1 MSALPTVD
9 MGAGYDREER
19 KKEKEELRP
28 RRKAAVL
35 LPLTRLLSLQYTHQD
50 PAWPHSLPGQALLRS
65 ITGGEVVCSEDV
77 KDACEGRTFA
87 DSELTG
93 KLEKGKVD
101 QMPSFLLV
109 TWRLKE
115 SISESIQKRTWAV
128 WELTLL
134 VAGSF
139 RNDGLK
145 ASDVLPI
152 LKEKVAF
159 VSGGRD
165 KRGGPIL
172 TFPARSNHDRIRQ
185 EDLRKLVTYL
195 ASVPSEDVCKRG
207 FTVII
212 DMRGSK
218 WDLIKPLLKTL
229 QEAFPAEIHVA
240 LIIKPDNF
248 WQKQK
253 TNFGSSKFIFE
264 TSMVSVE
271 GLTKL
276 VDPSQ
281 LTEEFDG
288 SLDYNH
294 EEWIELRLSLEEF
307 FNSAVHL
314 LSRLE
319 DLQEMLAR
327 KEFPVDVEG
336 SRRLIDEHTQLKKKV
351 LKAPVEELDREGQ
364 RLLQCIRCSDGF
376 SGRNCIP
383 GSADFQSLVPKIT
396 SLLDKLHSTRQHLHQ
411 MWHVR
416 KLKLDQ
422 CFQLRLFEQD
432 AEKYMFKASFLTWK
446 RSGKELARI
455 PDLLRITVFGSLR
468 TSPSLSALPPDIA
481 GDKFYHLPRAA
492 YALPYFLLPRWT
504 KGSCAVSP

>member
-1 MSALPTVD
+1 M
-9 MGAGYDREER
+9 
-19 KKEKEELRP
+19 
-28 RRKAAVL
+28 
-35 LPLTRLLSLQYTHQD
+35 
-50 PAWPHSLPGQALLRS
+50 
-65 ITGGEVVCSEDV
+65 
-77 KDACEGRTFA
+77 
-87 DSELTG
+87 
-93 KLEKGKVD
+93 
-101 QMPSFLLV
+101 
-109 TWRLKE
+109 
-115 SISESIQKRTWAV
+115 
-128 WELTLL
+128 
-134 VAGSF
+134 
-139 RNDGLK
+139 
-145 ASDVLPI
+145 
-152 LKEKVAF
+152 
-159 VSGGRD
+159 
-165 KRGGPIL
+165 
-172 TFPARSNHDRIRQ
+172 
-185 EDLRKLVTYL
+185 
-195 ASVPSEDVCKRG
+195 
-207 FTVII
+207 
-212 DMRGSK
+212 
-218 WDLIKPLLKTL
+218 
-229 QEAFPAEIHVA
+229 
-240 LIIKPDNF
+240 
-248 WQKQK
+248 
-253 TNFGSSKFIFE
+253 
-264 TSMVSVE
+264 E

-432 AEKYMFKASFLTWK
+432 AEKVG
-446 RSGKELARI
+446 GKPAHLGLGVWGRVA
-455 PDLLRITVFGSLR
+455 T
-468 TSPSLSALPPDIA
+468 AL
-481 GDKFYHLPRAA
+481 
-492 YALPYFLLPRWT
+492 
-504 KGSCAVSP
+504 

>member
-1 MSALPTVD
+1 
-9 MGAGYDREER
+9 
-19 KKEKEELRP
+19 
-28 RRKAAVL
+28 
-35 LPLTRLLSLQYTHQD
+35 
-50 PAWPHSLPGQALLRS
+50 
-65 ITGGEVVCSEDV
+65 
-77 KDACEGRTFA
+77 
-87 DSELTG
+87 
-93 KLEKGKVD
+93 
-101 QMPSFLLV
+101 
-109 TWRLKE
+109 
-115 SISESIQKRTWAV
+115 
-128 WELTLL
+128 
-134 VAGSF
+134 
-139 RNDGLK
+139 
-145 ASDVLPI
+145 
-152 LKEKVAF
+152 
-159 VSGGRD
+159 
-165 KRGGPIL
+165 
-172 TFPARSNHDRIRQ
+172 
-185 EDLRKLVTYL
+185 
-195 ASVPSEDVCKRG
+195 
-207 FTVII
+207 
-212 DMRGSK
+212 
-218 WDLIKPLLKTL
+218 
-229 QEAFPAEIHVA
+229 
-240 LIIKPDNF
+240 
-248 WQKQK
+248 
-253 TNFGSSKFIFE
+253 
-264 TSMVSVE
+264 MVSVE

-432 AEKYMFKASFLTWK
+432 AEKVGGG
-446 RSGKELARI
+446 RH
-455 PDLLRITVFGSLR
+455 V
-468 TSPSLSALPPDIA
+468 LSC
-481 GDKFYHLPRAA
+481 
-492 YALPYFLLPRWT
+492 
-504 KGSCAVSP
+504 KGGGA

>member
-1 MSALPTVD
+1 MNPAE
-9 MGAGYDREER
+9 GAAEEG
-19 KKEKEELRP
+19 
-28 RRKAAVL
+28 AV
-35 LPLTRLLSLQYTHQD
+35 P
-50 PAWPHSLPGQALLRS
+50 
-65 ITGGEVVCSEDV
+65 
-77 KDACEGRTFA
+77 
-87 DSELTG
+87 DSE
-93 KLEKGKVD
+93 VD
-101 QMPSFLLV
+101 AFF
-109 TWRLKE
+109 
-115 SISESIQKRTWAV
+115 RT
-128 WELTLL
+128 
-134 VAGSF
+134 GSF

-145 ASDVLPI
+145 AADVLPI

-281 LTEEFDG
+281 LTDEFEG
-288 SLDYNH
+288 TLDYNH
-294 EEWIELRLSLEEF
+294 DEWIELRVSLEEF
-307 FNSAVHL
+307 FNSAIHL

-432 AEKYMFKASFLTWK
+432 AEKMFDWISHN
-446 RSGKELARI
+446 KELFLQSHTEIGVSYQHAL
-455 PDLLRITVFGSLR
+455 DLQTQHNHFAMNSM
-468 TSPSLSALPPDIA
+468 
-481 GDKFYHLPRAA
+481 
-492 YALPYFLLPRWT
+492 
-504 KGSCAVSP
+504 VSV

>member
-1 MSALPTVD
+1 MVTAMEPEEQPKSSHCGLTSSSYKRLVGG
-9 MGAGYDREER
+9 GARLWGMQHAQGF
-19 KKEKEELRP
+19 K
-28 RRKAAVL
+28 L
-35 LPLTRLLSLQYTHQD
+35 LQ
-50 PAWPHSLPGQALLRS
+50 
-65 ITGGEVVCSEDV
+65 
-77 KDACEGRTFA
+77 
-87 DSELTG
+87 
-93 KLEKGKVD
+93 
-101 QMPSFLLV
+101 
-109 TWRLKE
+109 
-115 SISESIQKRTWAV
+115 
-128 WELTLL
+128 
-134 VAGSF
+134 
-139 RNDGLK
+139 
-145 ASDVLPI
+145 
-152 LKEKVAF
+152 
-159 VSGGRD
+159 SG
-165 KRGGPIL
+165 
-172 TFPARSNHDRIRQ
+172 
-185 EDLRKLVTYL
+185 
-195 ASVPSEDVCKRG
+195 EDVCKRG

-288 SLDYNH
+288 SLEYNH

-432 AEKYMFKASFLTWK
+432 AEKMLSKLKKRAYCYMHFKKSERGSPTSF
-446 RSGKELARI
+446 
-455 PDLLRITVFGSLR
+455 LRITHLN
-468 TSPSLSALPPDIA
+468 AQ
-481 GDKFYHLPRAA
+481 YH
-492 YALPYFLLPRWT
+492 
-504 KGSCAVSP
+504 S

>member
-1 MSALPTVD
+1 M
-9 MGAGYDREER
+9 
-19 KKEKEELRP
+19 
-28 RRKAAVL
+28 
-35 LPLTRLLSLQYTHQD
+35 
-50 PAWPHSLPGQALLRS
+50 
-65 ITGGEVVCSEDV
+65 
-77 KDACEGRTFA
+77 
-87 DSELTG
+87 
-93 KLEKGKVD
+93 
-101 QMPSFLLV
+101 
-109 TWRLKE
+109 
-115 SISESIQKRTWAV
+115 
-128 WELTLL
+128 
-134 VAGSF
+134 GSF

-432 AEKYMFKASFLTWK
+432 AEKNAYVNINRIMSVASRLSEAGHYASQQIKQISTQLDQEWKSFAAALDERSTILAMSAVFHQKAEQVK
-446 RSGKELARI
+446 PRELLWW
-455 PDLLRITVFGSLR
+455 LLVRRVGVHT
-468 TSPSLSALPPDIA
+468 LS
-481 GDKFYHLPRAA
+481 
-492 YALPYFLLPRWT
+492 
-504 KGSCAVSP
+504 V

>member
-1 MSALPTVD
+1 MDLSFSPSCLFLPCC
-9 MGAGYDREER
+9 
-19 KKEKEELRP
+19 LP
-28 RRKAAVL
+28 
-35 LPLTRLLSLQYTHQD
+35 PLTH
-50 PAWPHSLPGQALLRS
+50 
-65 ITGGEVVCSEDV
+65 ITVSP
-77 KDACEGRTFA
+77 F
-87 DSELTG
+87 
-93 KLEKGKVD
+93 
-101 QMPSFLLV
+101 PS
-109 TWRLKE
+109 
-115 SISESIQKRTWAV
+115 Q
-128 WELTLL
+128 
-134 VAGSF
+134 
-139 RNDGLK
+139 
-145 ASDVLPI
+145 
-152 LKEKVAF
+152 
-159 VSGGRD
+159 
-165 KRGGPIL
+165 
-172 TFPARSNHDRIRQ
+172 
-185 EDLRKLVTYL
+185 
-195 ASVPSEDVCKRG
+195 
-207 FTVII
+207 
-212 DMRGSK
+212 
-218 WDLIKPLLKTL
+218 
-229 QEAFPAEIHVA
+229 
-240 LIIKPDNF
+240 
-248 WQKQK
+248 
-253 TNFGSSKFIFE
+253 

-432 AEKYMFKASFLTWK
+432 AEKVGRGWAKPEPRGVGPNFMGTLLGLLVQISGWRSLVEIPFKRCPLVSESLNDFNL
-446 RSGKELARI
+446 I
-455 PDLLRITVFGSLR
+455 FG
-468 TSPSLSALPPDIA
+468 
-481 GDKFYHLPRAA
+481 H
-492 YALPYFLLPRWT
+492 
-504 KGSCAVSP
+504 

>member
-1 MSALPTVD
+1 M
-9 MGAGYDREER
+9 MGMWSQG
-19 KKEKEELRP
+19 
-28 RRKAAVL
+28 
-35 LPLTRLLSLQYTHQD
+35 T
-50 PAWPHSLPGQALLRS
+50 
-65 ITGGEVVCSEDV
+65 
-77 KDACEGRTFA
+77 
-87 DSELTG
+87 
-93 KLEKGKVD
+93 
-101 QMPSFLLV
+101 
-109 TWRLKE
+109 
-115 SISESIQKRTWAV
+115 
-128 WELTLL
+128 
-134 VAGSF
+134 GSF

-145 ASDVLPI
+145 ATDVLSI

-185 EDLRKLVTYL
+185 EDLRRLVTYL

-240 LIIKPDNF
+240 LIIKPENF

-281 LTEEFDG
+281 LTEEFEG

-294 EEWIELRLSLEEF
+294 DEWIELRVSLEEF

-351 LKAPVEELDREGQ
+351 MKAPVEELDRDGQ
-364 RLLQCIRCSDGF
+364 RLLQCIRCGDGF

-383 GSADFQSLVPKIT
+383 GGADFQSLVPKIT

-432 AEKYMFKASFLTWK
+432 AEKV
-446 RSGKELARI
+446 RSGERCYIGLQMTSTALSI
-455 PDLLRITVFGSLR
+455 LRGLSLR
-468 TSPSLSALPPDIA
+468 NLCCYMGLQVTSTTLSVL
-481 GDKFYHLPRAA
+481 R
-492 YALPYFLLPRWT
+492 
-504 KGSCAVSP
+504 

>member
-1 MSALPTVD
+1 
-9 MGAGYDREER
+9 
-19 KKEKEELRP
+19 
-28 RRKAAVL
+28 
-35 LPLTRLLSLQYTHQD
+35 
-50 PAWPHSLPGQALLRS
+50 
-65 ITGGEVVCSEDV
+65 
-77 KDACEGRTFA
+77 
-87 DSELTG
+87 
-93 KLEKGKVD
+93 
-101 QMPSFLLV
+101 
-109 TWRLKE
+109 
-115 SISESIQKRTWAV
+115 
-128 WELTLL
+128 
-134 VAGSF
+134 
-139 RNDGLK
+139 
-145 ASDVLPI
+145 
-152 LKEKVAF
+152 
-159 VSGGRD
+159 
-165 KRGGPIL
+165 
-172 TFPARSNHDRIRQ
+172 
-185 EDLRKLVTYL
+185 
-195 ASVPSEDVCKRG
+195 
-207 FTVII
+207 
-212 DMRGSK
+212 
-218 WDLIKPLLKTL
+218 
-229 QEAFPAEIHVA
+229 
-240 LIIKPDNF
+240 
-248 WQKQK
+248 
-253 TNFGSSKFIFE
+253 
-264 TSMVSVE
+264 MVSVE

-432 AEKYMFKASFLTWK
+432 AEKVGGEGANPELRCGGAQLYRATVGVIDPNLCLKKFDGNPFYKMPIGFMVPATLNLLQSHVQPLPLHCTYCIVGSVLRAVYRLTCFNPLQTPK
-446 RSGKELARI
+446 S
-455 PDLLRITVFGSLR
+455 
-468 TSPSLSALPPDIA
+468 
-481 GDKFYHLPRAA
+481 
-492 YALPYFLLPRWT
+492 
-504 KGSCAVSP
+504 

>member
-1 MSALPTVD
+1 MDHRGCLSLDMNAVRGRGVWKQSAIYEACRFGLVCGTWLVD
-9 MGAGYDREER
+9 LTPSYPPVVR
-19 KKEKEELRP
+19 LRFYLHRP
-28 RRKAAVL
+28 ILFFL
-35 LPLTRLLSLQYTHQD
+35 LPLSAPVSPPPTL
-50 PAWPHSLPGQALLRS
+50 
-65 ITGGEVVCSEDV
+65 ITVSSFCV
-77 KDACEGRTFA
+77 F
-87 DSELTG
+87 
-93 KLEKGKVD
+93 
-101 QMPSFLLV
+101 PS
-109 TWRLKE
+109 
-115 SISESIQKRTWAV
+115 Q
-128 WELTLL
+128 
-134 VAGSF
+134 
-139 RNDGLK
+139 
-145 ASDVLPI
+145 
-152 LKEKVAF
+152 
-159 VSGGRD
+159 
-165 KRGGPIL
+165 
-172 TFPARSNHDRIRQ
+172 
-185 EDLRKLVTYL
+185 
-195 ASVPSEDVCKRG
+195 
-207 FTVII
+207 
-212 DMRGSK
+212 
-218 WDLIKPLLKTL
+218 
-229 QEAFPAEIHVA
+229 
-240 LIIKPDNF
+240 
-248 WQKQK
+248 
-253 TNFGSSKFIFE
+253 

-432 AEKYMFKASFLTWK
+432 AEKVREKQACC
-446 RSGKELARI
+446 ELQCGGAQ
-455 PDLLRITVFGSLR
+455 LYQETVGFVDPNL
-468 TSPSLSALPPDIA
+468 
-481 GDKFYHLPRAA
+481 
-492 YALPYFLLPRWT
+492 
-504 KGSCAVSP
+504 

>member
-1 MSALPTVD
+1 MCGFISAFPVD
-9 MGAGYDREER
+9 F
-19 KKEKEELRP
+19 
-28 RRKAAVL
+28 
-35 LPLTRLLSLQYTHQD
+35 LSSAYH
-50 PAWPHSLPGQALLRS
+50 
-65 ITGGEVVCSEDV
+65 C
-77 KDACEGRTFA
+77 
-87 DSELTG
+87 
-93 KLEKGKVD
+93 
-101 QMPSFLLV
+101 
-109 TWRLKE
+109 
-115 SISESIQKRTWAV
+115 
-128 WELTLL
+128 
-134 VAGSF
+134 
-139 RNDGLK
+139 
-145 ASDVLPI
+145 
-152 LKEKVAF
+152 
-159 VSGGRD
+159 
-165 KRGGPIL
+165 
-172 TFPARSNHDRIRQ
+172 PARPTS
-185 EDLRKLVTYL
+185 LSAPLCVC
-195 ASVPSEDVCKRG
+195 PS
-207 FTVII
+207 
-212 DMRGSK
+212 
-218 WDLIKPLLKTL
+218 
-229 QEAFPAEIHVA
+229 Q
-240 LIIKPDNF
+240 
-248 WQKQK
+248 
-253 TNFGSSKFIFE
+253 

-294 EEWIELRLSLEEF
+294 DEWIELRLSLEEF

-432 AEKYMFKASFLTWK
+432 AEKVGGEPPNP
-446 RSGKELARI
+446 SGAW
-455 PDLLRITVFGSLR
+455 G
-468 TSPSLSALPPDIA
+468 
-481 GDKFYHLPRAA
+481 
-492 YALPYFLLPRWT
+492 
-504 KGSCAVSP
+504 